1 MTPKMKSPFEL
12 KPEEMYVF
20 DNEDAEDISEAP
32 DHLEVST
39 DAEILMEIYKLRKP
53 GAILHSVHS
62 KAMVVSH
69 LFRGNEYRL
78 RYHAMIQVIYSCVH
92 MKLQWCSEQRK
103 RVLFKSK
110 GRGRR

>member
-12 KPEEMYVF
+12 KPDEMYVF

-53 GAILHSVHS
+53 GAILHSVHC
-62 KAMVVSH
+62 KAMMVSH

-78 RYHAMIQVIYSCVH
+78 RYHAMIQVIYLPILLYTKFCD
-92 MKLQWCSEQRK
+92 KFTAC
-103 RVLFKSK
+103 
-110 GRGRR
+110 